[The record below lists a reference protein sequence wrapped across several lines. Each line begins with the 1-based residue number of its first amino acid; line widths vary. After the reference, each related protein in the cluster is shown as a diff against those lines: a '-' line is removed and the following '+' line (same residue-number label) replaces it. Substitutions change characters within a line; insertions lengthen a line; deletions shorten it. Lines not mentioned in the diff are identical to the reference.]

1 MKEEVS
7 YAEMSQILG
16 GMSASNLDHIS
27 LDINNK
33 KVDCRFW

>member
-7 YAEMSQILG
+7 YAEMSQILS

-33 KVDCRFW
+33 KVDS